1 MVAHPV
7 WNKSFSCSIAKSS
20 EQLFFQILA
29 VGSSEEDEMLFEQL
43 VIHATEIEA
52 MFKDESGGTV
62 EKEIKTNSD
71 NSYKVTVS
79 IKTDESA
86 KL

>member
-1 MVAHPV
+1 M
-7 WNKSFSCSIAKSS
+7 
-20 EQLFFQILA
+20 
-29 VGSSEEDEMLFEQL
+29 
-43 VIHATEIEA
+43 IHANEIEA
-52 MFKDESGGTV
+52 MFKDEIGGTV

-86 KL
+86 KLSALKAKIE

>member
-1 MVAHPV
+1 
-7 WNKSFSCSIAKSS
+7 
-20 EQLFFQILA
+20 
-29 VGSSEEDEMLFEQL
+29 MLFEQL
-43 VIHATEIEA
+43 VIHANEIEA

-86 KL
+86 KLTALKAKIE